1 MITFN
6 IRKAELN
13 EINLGSVVKAPV
25 IDALKAF
32 WQNSEYKYFQNLE
45 YNGIEYQADFKSVN
59 DLQNYAND
67 TISKIT
73 AMADKGD
80 AVDIGDF
87 DYKIINHLKSK
98 NLKPITEFD
107 FVKLTLNLKEIGNEK
122 IKQKIKN
129 LANMTPTVA
138 LIDSTD
144 ITDDT
149 FELIYHRKGA
159 FYYCDEP
166 YLNLSTSAYTLLEN
180 FQMPKSSNF
189 IMARFLVDLA
199 KKLKENGID
208 ETFCINYSE
217 NNRKIVSVD
226 EIIHCS
232 ELNLEEKKAYL
243 EATKTKTNIAEV
255 AKEQAQN
262 ELKNET
268 SNSKRNSLTQK
279 EAKEVL
285 ETAKSNVKEIQNI
298 DEEEFDRI
306 FNSVNEESKTKKT
319 IAEIRKEFENK
330 LDDIIEEA
338 TKLYGEKEIEKTK
351 IRIEKAQ
358 KDKERAYDDLKK
370 YIDNGASILEAIQ
383 NIKQKYNEDT
393 VHLASLLFGKDI
405 LNAKNKD
412 EIINKL
418 NDNIL
423 SLENENKNLNDKL
436 DKKDETI
443 SSLKSTVQKKV
454 NEVTNMEIEFEN
466 KLKQEVENKEKQ
478 MFEMLNTY
486 KTEQEQNITQIKE
499 NAEIEK
505 NDIITKYQSEID
517 EFDKENSELNEQNK
531 KLEKEN
537 QIMKNSIESSKKE
550 LELLKQDLE
559 SKLNEFEK
567 DKKEFYQI
575 QARENM
581 YQQQIGELKQQLQ
594 EANSLLKVAISNKEM
609 EMSNQSNSNNE
620 ESKVKRAKDVLGEI

>member
-1 MITFN
+1 MIVVN
-6 IRKAELN
+6 VRQAELN
-13 EINLGSVVKAPV
+13 EINLGNVVKAPV
-25 IDALKAF
+25 IDALKIF
-32 WQNSEYKYFQNLE
+32 WQNTEYKYFQNLE
-45 YNGIEYQADFKSVN
+45 YNGIEYQSGFESIN

-67 TISKIT
+67 AISKIT
-73 AMADKGD
+73 AMVDKGD

-107 FVKLTLNLKEIGNEK
+107 FVKLTLNLKEVGNEQ

-129 LANMTPTVA
+129 LADMTPTVA

-144 ITDDT
+144 ITEDT

-166 YLNLSTSAYTLLEN
+166 YLNLSTPALTLLEN
-180 FQMPKSSNF
+180 FQTPKSSNF
-189 IMARFLVDLA
+189 ILARFLVDLS

-208 ETFCINYSE
+208 ETFCVNYSE

-232 ELNLEEKKAYL
+232 ELNLEEKKAL
-243 EATKTKTNIAEV
+243 VES
-255 AKEQAQN
+255 
-262 ELKNET
+262 LKNKDNIENLAKQQAISEIKDET
-268 SNSKRNSLTQK
+268 NAKRSSLTQK
-279 EAKEVL
+279 EAKEIL
-285 ETAKSNVKEIQNI
+285 DNAKSSVVEVNKI
-298 DEEEFDRI
+298 DDIEFDRI
-306 FNSVNEESKTKKT
+306 FSATNNEDSPKKT
-319 IAEIRKEFENK
+319 ITEIRKEFENK
-330 LDDIIEEA
+330 IDDIIEVA
-338 TKLYGEKEIEKTK
+338 TKLYTEKEIEKTK
-351 IRIEKAQ
+351 IRLEKAQ
-358 KDKERAYDDLKK
+358 RDSQRAYEDLKK
-370 YIDNGASILEAIQ
+370 YIDNGSSILEAIQ

-423 SLENENKNLNDKL
+423 NLENENKNLNDKL

-454 NEVTNMEIEFEN
+454 NEITNLEVELREEFKKEIED
-466 KLKQEVENKEKQ
+466 KEKQ
-478 MFEMLNTY
+478 TLEMIESY
-486 KTEQEQNITQIKE
+486 KTEQEKMIIQIKE

-505 NDIITKYQSEID
+505 NDIMTKYQSEID
-517 EFDKENSELNEQNK
+517 EFDKENAELNEQNK

-537 QIMKNSIESSKKE
+537 QSIKNSLESSKKE
-550 LELLKQDLE
+550 LELLKQDLKA
-559 SKLNEFEK
+559 KLNEFEK
-567 DKKEFYQI
+567 NKQEFYQL
-575 QARENM
+575 QVKENM
-581 YQQQIGELKQQLQ
+581 YKQQIDELKQQSK
-594 EANSLLKVAISNKEM
+594 EVNDLLKKSNDLLQAVITN
-609 EMSNQSNSNNE
+609 NQTQSSTQNNNAD
-620 ESKVKRAKDVLGEI
+620 KHKKN

>member
-1 MITFN
+1 MIVVN
-6 IRKAELN
+6 VRQAELN
-13 EINLGSVVKAPV
+13 EINLGNVVKAPV
-25 IDALKAF
+25 IDALKVF
-32 WQNSEYKYFQNLE
+32 WQNTEYKYFQNLE
-45 YNGIEYQADFKSVN
+45 YNGIEYQSGFESIN

-67 TISKIT
+67 AISKIT

-107 FVKLTLNLKEIGNEK
+107 FVKLTLNLKEIGDEK

-129 LANMTPTVA
+129 LADMTPTVA

-144 ITDDT
+144 ITEDT

-166 YLNLSTSAYTLLEN
+166 YLNLSTPALTLLEN
-180 FQMPKSSNF
+180 FQTPKSSNF
-189 IMARFLVDLA
+189 ILARFLVDLS

-208 ETFCINYSE
+208 ETFCVNYSE
-217 NNRKIVSVD
+217 NNKKIVSVD
-226 EIIHCS
+226 EIIYCS
-232 ELNLEEKKAYL
+232 ELNLEEKKAFV
-243 EATKTKTNIAEV
+243 ES
-255 AKEQAQN
+255 
-262 ELKNET
+262 LKNKDNIENLAKQQAV
-268 SNSKRNSLTQK
+268 SEIKDEINAKRSSLTQK
-279 EAKEVL
+279 EAKEIL
-285 ETAKSNVKEIQNI
+285 DNAKSSVVEVNKI
-298 DEEEFDRI
+298 DDKEFDRI
-306 FNSVNEESKTKKT
+306 FSATNNEDSPKKT
-319 IAEIRKEFENK
+319 ITEIRKEFENK
-330 LDDIIEEA
+330 IDDIIEEA
-338 TKLYGEKEIEKTK
+338 TKLYTEKEIEKTK
-351 IRIEKAQ
+351 IRLEKAQ
-358 KDKERAYDDLKK
+358 RDSQRAYDDLKK
-370 YIDNGASILEAIQ
+370 YIDNGSSILEAIQ

-454 NEVTNMEIEFEN
+454 NEITNLEVELREEFKKEIED
-466 KLKQEVENKEKQ
+466 KEKQ
-478 MFEMLNTY
+478 TLEMIESY
-486 KTEQEQNITQIKE
+486 KVEQEKMIIQIKE

-517 EFDKENSELNEQNK
+517 EFDKENAELNEQNK

-537 QIMKNSIESSKKE
+537 QSIKNSLESSKKE
-550 LELLKQDLE
+550 LELLKQDLKA
-559 SKLNEFEK
+559 KLNEFEK
-567 DKKEFYQI
+567 NKQEFYQL
-575 QARENM
+575 QVKENM
-581 YQQQIGELKQQLQ
+581 YKQQIDELKQQSK
-594 EANSLLKVAISNKEM
+594 EVNDLLKKSNDILQAVITN
-609 EMSNQSNSNNE
+609 NQTQSSIQNNNAD
-620 ESKVKRAKDVLGEI
+620 KHKKN

>member
-1 MITFN
+1 MIIVN
-6 IRKAELN
+6 VRQAELN
-13 EINLGSVVKAPV
+13 EINLGNVVKAPV
-25 IDALKAF
+25 IDALKIF
-32 WQNSEYKYFQNLE
+32 WQNTEYKYFQNLE
-45 YNGIEYQADFKSVN
+45 YNGIEYQSGFESIN

-67 TISKIT
+67 AISKIT
-73 AMADKGD
+73 AMVDKGD

-107 FVKLTLNLKEIGNEK
+107 FAKFTLNLKEIGDEK

-129 LANMTPTVA
+129 LADMTPSVA
-138 LIDSTD
+138 LIDASDVTE
-144 ITDDT
+144 DT

-166 YLNLSTSAYTLLEN
+166 YLNLSTPALTLLEN
-180 FQMPKSSNF
+180 FQTPKSSNF
-189 IMARFLVDLA
+189 ILARFLVDLS

-208 ETFCINYSE
+208 ETFCVNYSE
-217 NNRKIVSVD
+217 NNKKIVSVD

-232 ELNLEEKKAYL
+232 ELNLEEKKAFV
-243 EATKTKTNIAEV
+243 ES
-255 AKEQAQN
+255 
-262 ELKNET
+262 LKNKDNIENLAKQQAVSEIKDET
-268 SNSKRNSLTQK
+268 NAKRSSLTQK
-279 EAKEVL
+279 EAKEIL
-285 ETAKSNVKEIQNI
+285 DNAKSSVVEVNKI
-298 DEEEFDRI
+298 DDTEFDRI
-306 FNSVNEESKTKKT
+306 FSATNDEDLPKKT

-330 LDDIIEEA
+330 IDDIIEKA
-338 TKLYGEKEIEKTK
+338 TNLYEEKEFQKLK
-351 IRIEKAQ
+351 MRLEKAQ
-358 KDKERAYDDLKK
+358 KEKERAYEDLKK
-370 YIDNGASILEAIQ
+370 YIDNGSSILEAIQ

-454 NEVTNMEIEFEN
+454 NEITNLEVELREEFKKEIED
-466 KLKQEVENKEKQ
+466 KEKQ
-478 MFEMLNTY
+478 TLEMIESY
-486 KTEQEQNITQIKE
+486 KAEQEKMIIQIKE

-505 NDIITKYQSEID
+505 NDIMTKYQSEID
-517 EFDKENSELNEQNK
+517 EFDKENAELNEQNK

-537 QIMKNSIESSKKE
+537 QSIKNSLESSKKE
-550 LELLKQDLE
+550 LDLLKQDLKA
-559 SKLNEFEK
+559 KLNEFEK
-567 DKKEFYQI
+567 NKQEFYQL
-575 QARENM
+575 QVKENM
-581 YQQQIGELKQQLQ
+581 YKQQIDELKQQSK
-594 EANSLLKVAISNKEM
+594 EVNDLLKKSNDILQAVITN
-609 EMSNQSNSNNE
+609 NQTQSSIQNNNAD
-620 ESKVKRAKDVLGEI
+620 KHKKN